1 MEWAACGKGFTGPIP
16 SSLSSAQQLMILD
29 LSFNTQLTGTLPELL
44 DSIQQLDVSFCSL
57 SGPLPGKQSMLSTA

>member
-1 MEWAACGKGFTGPIP
+1 
-16 SSLSSAQQLMILD
+16 MILD